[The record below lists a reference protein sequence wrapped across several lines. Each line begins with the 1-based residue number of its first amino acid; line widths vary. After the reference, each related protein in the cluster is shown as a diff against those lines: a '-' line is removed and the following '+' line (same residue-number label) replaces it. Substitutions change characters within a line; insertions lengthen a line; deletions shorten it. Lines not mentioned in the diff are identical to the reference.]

1 MIFNPLD
8 DPVLHFCEED
18 GQKIEP
24 NFYVP
29 ILPMAL
35 VNGSDGIGTGWST
48 GIPNYNPLD
57 IIAYLRWKLGGSVT
71 SEKPSRLRPWYR
83 GFTGEILV
91 KNATTYLM
99 RGTYELL
106 GDDTMV
112 ITELPVKSWTQQY
125 KQFLETLIADH
136 TIKDFKE
143 NHTDTSV
150 HFTIQFTTAE
160 MLSRLRSKTGA
171 LEKKMKL
178 ESSLAI
184 SNMHMFNAQGC
195 IQKYTS
201 PEEVMEAFF
210 PIRLEYYDRRKAMML
225 QKLRD
230 ERKMLENKTRFIEGV
245 ITGELVIHNRRKSN
259 LLSMLREHQFDCIV
273 PSSSSTGHE
282 NEHEH
287 DDDPEE
293 QDTTT
298 NTLTRGYDYLL
309 SMKLWSL
316 TNERIEKLRT
326 EFREKVVEHDTLER
340 TSVEA
345 LWTRD
350 LTELLTELSHAEE
363 GRLVDQAEALV
374 AQSRATSLR
383 TKKAKKTQKKKPVK
397 HNKPATAVVLNDSED
412 AATEPR
418 AKTLKKKNKLT
429 LIETSTS
436 VIPKHV
442 TKRPEAAD
450 VDSVEEEEEL
460 SLSERMK
467 LKRQKPKEKLKQA
480 MMDEEEEEEEEDI
493 SSLSQQL
500 SRKMHVTPKK
510 KIQQQP
516 PGVSENEES
525 EESEDDVFALKKK
538 KKENPKKRAK
548 EQTPKKLHQNVLTA
562 AKSPYRKSPKLKK
575 IKSKASPMKARPG
588 VGEVSPEAK
597 GMMIP
602 DRRPARAGRNQVV
615 YDLQDSDDESQEE
628 EEEESFFSEED
639 EGQDEDSDF
648 EDE

>member
-57 IIAYLRWKLGGSVT
+57 IIAYVRWKLGGSVA
-71 SEKPSRLRPWYR
+71 SEQPSRLRPWYR

-99 RGTYELL
+99 RGTYDIT

-125 KQFLETLIADH
+125 KQFLETLIVDQ

-160 MLSRLRSKTGA
+160 ILSRLRSKTGA

-201 PEEVMEAFF
+201 PEEVMEEFF

-245 ITGELVIHNRRKSN
+245 ITGEIVIHNRRKSD
-259 LLSMLREHQFDCIV
+259 LLSMLREHKFDCIV
-273 PSSSSTGHE
+273 PSSSSRSHEEPQAFE
-282 NEHEH
+282 NENENN
-287 DDDPEE
+287 DPEDSSE
-293 QDTTT
+293 I
-298 NTLTRGYDYLL
+298 LTRGYDYLL

-326 EFREKVVEHDTLER
+326 EFREKVVEHDTLDR
-340 TSVEA
+340 TSIEE

-374 AQSRATSLR
+374 AQSTSLR
-383 TKKAKKTQKKKPVK
+383 TKKAKTQKKKPVVK
-397 HNKPATAVVLNDSED
+397 KKPAKAMVLNDSED
-412 AATEPR
+412 EEAFVLAEPPK
-418 AKTLKKKNKLT
+418 AKTLKKKNKVT
-429 LIETSTS
+429 LIEKSKS
-436 VIPKHV
+436 VIPKQV
-442 TKRPEAAD
+442 AKQPKAAV
-450 VDSVEEEEEL
+450 VDLAEEEEL

-467 LKRQKPKEKLKQA
+467 LKRQKPKEKLKQTQA
-480 MMDEEEEEEEEDI
+480 MMDEEEDI

-500 SRKMHVTPKK
+500 SRQMHVTPKK
-510 KIQQQP
+510 KTKQQP
-516 PGVSENEES
+516 SVVSEN
-525 EESEDDVFALKKK
+525 EESEDDVFALKK
-538 KKENPKKRAK
+538 NPKKRAK
-548 EQTPKKLHQNVLTA
+548 EQTPKKLQHNVLTA

-575 IKSKASPMKARPG
+575 IKSKSKASPMQQSSAA
-588 VGEVSPEAK
+588 VVADVSPKGKAK
-597 GMMIP
+597 AMMIP
-602 DRRPARAGRNQVV
+602 DRRPARAGRKQVV
-615 YDLQDSDDESQEE
+615 YDLQDSDEESQEE

-639 EGQDEDSDF
+639 EESDF